1 MAFINPNLE
10 ACHYHAEGDD
20 VVCDLCPHRCHVPD
34 GRFGRCRSR
43 KNEGGKLV
51 AYNYGRI
58 STMAVDPIEKKP
70 LYHYHPGTQV
80 FSVGGIG
87 CNLRCQYCQNYT
99 ISQSP
104 IGKKR
109 TTYKSPAQIVEFCRQ
124 QNYRQ
129 IAFTYN
135 EPSIWF
141 EYIRDIAA
149 LDPDLDIILVTNG
162 MINEKPLEE
171 LCQIASAMNVDVKS
185 FDEKFYKEIC
195 GGDLEAVKH
204 ACETAYASKVHL
216 ELTYLVIPGYNDDPS
231 MVEKFI
237 DWVITHLST
246 DVPVHFTRFHP
257 DYNMIDLRMTPVD
270 TLMRLQELAENKGL
284 KYVYI
289 GNAMTEDG
297 SNTYCPECGELLIK
311 RTGYRVQIVG
321 LDEDRCKFCNAR
333 IHIIR

>member
-1 MAFINPNLE
+1 
-10 ACHYHAEGDD
+10 
-20 VVCDLCPHRCHVPD
+20 
-34 GRFGRCRSR
+34 
-43 KNEGGKLV
+43 
-51 AYNYGRI
+51 
-58 STMAVDPIEKKP
+58 MAVDPIEKKP

-80 FSVGGIG
+80 FSVGSIG

-149 LDPDLDIILVTNG
+149 LDPELDIILVTNG
-162 MINEKPLEE
+162 MINEAPLEE

-237 DWVITHLST
+237 DWVITHLSP

-257 DYNMIDLRMTPVD
+257 DYNMIDLRLTPVD

-284 KYVYI
+284 NYVYI
-289 GNAMTEDG
+289 GNVMTDEG
-297 SNTYCPECGELLIK
+297 SNTYCPGCGELLIK

-321 LDEDRCKFCNAR
+321 LDEDRCKFCKAR

>member
-1 MAFINPNLE
+1 MAFINPNME
-10 ACHYHAEGDD
+10 ACHYHAEGDI
-20 VVCDLCPHRCHVPD
+20 VVCDLCPHRCRIPD
-34 GRFGRCRSR
+34 GRFGLCRSR
-43 KNEGGKLV
+43 KNENGKLI

-70 LYHYHPGTQV
+70 LYHFHPGSQV

-109 TTYKSPAQIVEFCRQ
+109 TTYKSPAQVVEFCKQ

-149 LDPDLDIILVTNG
+149 LDPELEIILITNG
-162 MINEKPLEE
+162 MINEAPLKE
-171 LCQIASAMNVDVKS
+171 LCAIASAMNVDVKS
-185 FDEKFYKEIC
+185 FDEVFYRDIC
-195 GGDLEAVKH
+195 SGDLEAVKH
-204 ACETAYASKVHL
+204 ACEVAYASKVHL
-216 ELTYLVIPGYNDDPS
+216 ELTYLVIPGYNDDPTL
-231 MVEKFI
+231 VGKFI
-237 DWVITHLST
+237 DWVITHLSS

-257 DYNMIDLRMTPVD
+257 DYNMLDLRLTSVD
-270 TLMRLQELAENKGL
+270 TLLRLQELAESKGL
-284 KYVYI
+284 NYVYI
-289 GNAMTEDG
+289 GNVMSEEG

-311 RTGYRVQIVG
+311 RTGYKVQILG
-321 LDEDRCKFCNAR
+321 LDEDRCRFCNAR
-333 IHIIR
+333 THIIR

>member
-1 MAFINPNLE
+1 MAFINPNYE
-10 ACHYHAEGDD
+10 ACYYHAEGEE
-20 VVCDLCPHRCHVPD
+20 VVCDLCPHRCRISQGH
-34 GRFGRCRSR
+34 FGRCRSR
-43 KNEGGKLV
+43 KNENGKLI

-70 LYHYHPGTQV
+70 LYHFHPGTHV
-80 FSVGGIG
+80 FSIGGIG
-87 CNLRCQYCQNYT
+87 CNLRCQYCQNAT

-135 EPSIWF
+135 EPAIWF

-149 LDPDLDIILVTNG
+149 LDPELEIILVTNG
-162 MINEKPLEE
+162 TINKGPLDE
-171 LCQIASAMNVDVKS
+171 LCRISSAMNVDIKS
-185 FDEKFYKEIC
+185 FDAKFYENIC
-195 GGDLEAVKH
+195 SGDLGSVKR
-204 ACETAYASKVHL
+204 ACESAYASKVHL
-216 ELTYLVIPGYNDDPS
+216 ELTYLVIPGYNDDPEI
-231 MVEKFI
+231 VEGFI
-237 DWVITHLST
+237 DWVITHLSP

-257 DYNMIDLRMTPVD
+257 DYNMIDLRLTPVD
-270 TLMRLQELAENKGL
+270 TLLKLQDLAKNKGL
-284 KYVYI
+284 NYVYI

-311 RTGYRVQIVG
+311 RTGYKVQILG
-321 LDEDRCKFCNAR
+321 LEEDHCKFCKKR

>member
-1 MAFINPNLE
+1 
-10 ACHYHAEGDD
+10 
-20 VVCDLCPHRCHVPD
+20 
-34 GRFGRCRSR
+34 
-43 KNEGGKLV
+43 
-51 AYNYGRI
+51 
-58 STMAVDPIEKKP
+58 MAVDPIEKKP

-109 TTYKSPAQIVEFCRQ
+109 TTYKSPAQVVEFCRQ
-124 QNYRQ
+124 QGYRQ

-185 FDEKFYKEIC
+185 FEDRFYKEIC

-216 ELTYLVIPGYNDDPS
+216 ELTYLVIPGYNDNPS
-231 MVEKFI
+231 TVEKFI